1 MQRLTVDRFEGDFAV
16 CEKEDMNILNIP
28 ISSLPEG
35 TAVGSVLI
43 LFKNGRFALDKNE
56 EKSRR
61 DKLGNFYKS
70 IFKKQN

>member
-1 MQRLTVDRFEGDFAV
+1 MQRLTVDRFEGNFAV
-16 CEKEDMNILNIP
+16 CEKEDMSILNIP
-28 ISSLPEG
+28 ISSLPEE

-43 LFKNGRFALDKNE
+43 LFKNGCFALDKNE

-61 DKLGNFYKS
+61 DKVGSIYKS